1 MGSIYCLFASDDGT
15 PRYVG
20 KTTRQPERR
29 WKEHVARALDK
40 DEEGR
45 LCEWVRDVLRRGELV
60 QFWVL
65 QEDVAPVD
73 LDTFEAYWTRQFP
86 QLLNDGVGVDE
97 PTKLGRS
104 IAASIK
110 QALKRRAS

>member
-1 MGSIYCLFASDDGT
+1 MGCIYCLFASDEGE

-40 DEEGR
+40 EEQGQ
-45 LCEWVRDVLRRGELV
+45 LCDWMRDILRRGALI

-73 LDTFEAYWTRQFP
+73 LDTFEAYWTRQFGN
-86 QLLNDGVGVDE
+86 LLNDCSNGLDRA
-97 PTKLGRS
+97 TDLGEA
-104 IAASIK
+104 ITASIK
-110 QALKRRAS
+110 EALKK

>member
-1 MGSIYCLFASDDGT
+1 MGCLYCLFASDEGV

-20 KTTRQPERR
+20 KTSRKPERR

-40 DEEGR
+40 EEEGQ
-45 LCEWVRDVLRRGELV
+45 LCDWIRDVLRRGALI

-73 LDTFEAYWTRQFP
+73 LDNFEAYWTRQFAH
-86 QLLNDGVGVDE
+86 LLNDGIGGPEGSTD
-97 PTKLGRS
+97 LGQA
-104 IAASIK
+104 ITASIK
-110 QALKRRAS
+110 EALKK